1 MTTSP
6 RHWLAVPLLVLA
18 MVGGL
23 TGGAAVGGVAAP
35 DADRAGR
42 TDTLFPQQGH
52 PGYDVRH
59 YDVRLHYVPATNRL
73 VARTTVRATTRERL
87 KAFALDF
94 VGMTVTSVKVDGR
107 PATFRRTAQHLVVRP
122 SRPVTGRFTT
132 TVVYGGHPQEIVDA
146 DGSSEGWVL
155 TDDGAI
161 ALGEPVGT
169 MAWIP
174 SDNTPA
180 DKARYRFRI
189 TVPRGL
195 KAVSNGDLVSKV
207 DRGATSTWTWRVRD
221 QMATYLA
228 MVAIGR
234 FTAYRSSTRSVTGRR
249 IPVWSFFD
257 PTTAS
262 SAKAR
267 ALLPKVLRFQERLF
281 GPYPLTSAGI
291 VVDNASVGYALET
304 QNRPFY
310 PGGADSATLVHES
323 AHQWFGDSVTLRDWH
338 DIWLPEGFATYAEWL
353 WTGAHGGK
361 TPAERFDGLY
371 DTPASSDLWSPAP
384 TEFTSSAQL
393 FGEPVYQRGAMTLQ
407 ALRERVGDPDFF
419 RFVKR
424 WAATYRQGNASTA
437 QLVTLAEQVSGE
449 QLDELFADWLERD
462 GRPSGY

>member
-1 MTTSP
+1 VTTTP

-23 TGGAAVGGVAAP
+23 TVGATARP
-35 DADRAGR
+35 DVERTGR
-42 TDTLFPQQGH
+42 TDTLFPKQGH

-59 YDVRLHYVPATNRL
+59 YDVRLDYAPGANAL
-73 VARTTVRATTRERL
+73 VARTKVRATTKQRL
-87 KAFALDF
+87 RSFALDF
-94 VGMTVTSVKVDGR
+94 VGMRVTAVRVDGK
-107 PATFRRTAQHLVVRP
+107 PARFRRTAQHLVVRP
-122 SRPVTGRFTT
+122 SRPVTGSFTT
-132 TVVYGGHPQEIVDA
+132 TVAYAGHPQEIVDA
-146 DGSSEGWVL
+146 DGSSEGWVR

-174 SDNTPA
+174 SDNTPG
-180 DKARYRFRI
+180 DKASYRFRI

-195 KAVSNGDLVSKV
+195 QAVSNGDLVSKV
-207 DRGATSTWTWRVRD
+207 DRGDSSTWTWRVRD
-221 QMATYLA
+221 RMATYLA

-234 FTAYRSSTRSVTGRR
+234 FTVYRSATESVTGRR

-257 PTTAS
+257 PTTRS

-267 ALLPKVLRFQERLF
+267 AVLPKVLRFEERLF

-310 PGGADSATLVHES
+310 PGVADSATLVHES
-323 AHQWFGDSVTLRDWH
+323 AHQWFGNSVTLRDWH
-338 DIWLPEGFATYAEWL
+338 DIWLAEGFATYAEWL

-371 DTPASSDLWSPAP
+371 DTPASSSLWSPAP
-384 TEFTSSAQL
+384 TEFTNSAQL

-407 ALRERVGDPDFF
+407 ALRERIGDPDFF

-424 WAATYRQGNASTA
+424 WAADHRQGNASTA
-437 QLVTLAEQVSGE
+437 QLVALAEQVSGE
-449 QLDELFADWLERD
+449 QLDELFADWLVRD
-462 GRPSGY
+462 GRPAGY